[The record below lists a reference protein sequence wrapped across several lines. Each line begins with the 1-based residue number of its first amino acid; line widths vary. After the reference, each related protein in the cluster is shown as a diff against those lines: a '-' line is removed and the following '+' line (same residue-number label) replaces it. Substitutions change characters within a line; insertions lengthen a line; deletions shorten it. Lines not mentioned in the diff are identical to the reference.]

1 MLAPLTEVME
11 SLECAVFASD
21 SEMAQELKRTQQLG
35 ASDYLHCCATQLI
48 VRFVCS
54 GEGPPIA
61 AGNSSCSQSKQ
72 PLTRFTGPYPTQIHP
87 T

>member
-21 SEMAQELKRTQQLG
+21 SEMTQEIKRTQQLG
-35 ASDYLHCCATQLI
+35 AFDYLHCCASQLV

-72 PLTRFTGPYPTQIHP
+72 SLTRLNGPYLTQIHP